1 MFKFKPKQVGEGVT
15 EYVIIVALLAIAA
28 IAIYG
33 LFGDTARSEA
43 GVTSEERAA
52 LPSAALSAPD
62 TGKTASESLG
72 NFSEGSR

>member
-1 MFKFKPKQVGEGVT
+1 MFKFKPGQFGQGVT

-52 LPSAALSAPD
+52 PQSAALSAPA
-62 TGKTASESLG
+62 TRKTASEGLG
-72 NFSEGSR
+72 NFSEGSK